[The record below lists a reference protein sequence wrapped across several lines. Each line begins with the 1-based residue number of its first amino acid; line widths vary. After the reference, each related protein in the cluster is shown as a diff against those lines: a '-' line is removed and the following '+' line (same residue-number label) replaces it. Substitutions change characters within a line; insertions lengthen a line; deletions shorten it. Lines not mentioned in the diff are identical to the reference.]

1 MSHTPTPSVQ
11 PAPDVRRICMGREKL
26 EEVRILPS
34 AEVSSLKEQD
44 TACRIVDVSADI
56 VEVDDP

>member
-1 MSHTPTPSVQ
+1 
-11 PAPDVRRICMGREKL
+11 MGREKL